1 MKRTKPLENGT
12 AFLFFQGDHE
22 DHSSGYNYVL
32 GQTYPLNLDLHPRLK
47 NSIDEGSDHLFLYT
61 DGILNAENPE
71 GEAFGYDR
79 MIKAI
84 SGAAA
89 SDDCRDKDSLYGS
102 LRKEVG
108 AVQDAVFE
116 FAGEKAL
123 SVDITMLAL
132 GHIPE

>member
-1 MKRTKPLENGT
+1 MFNE
-12 AFLFFQGDHE
+12 
-22 DHSSGYNYVL
+22 
-32 GQTYPLNLDLHPRLK
+32 
-47 NSIDEGSDHLFLYT
+47 EGSHLLLYT

-79 MIKAI
+79 MIKAV
-84 SGAAA
+84 SDAAA
-89 SDDCRDKDSLYGS
+89 AGDCRDKDSIYGS